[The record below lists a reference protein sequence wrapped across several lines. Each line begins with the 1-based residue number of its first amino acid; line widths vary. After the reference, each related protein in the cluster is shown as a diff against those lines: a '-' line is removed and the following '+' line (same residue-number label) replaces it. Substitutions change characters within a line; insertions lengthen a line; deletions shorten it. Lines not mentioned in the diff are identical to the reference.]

1 MYSEEVWQEMGDVR
15 GTIRRQGHQIAE
27 LAAQVLALNEE
38 VAALQRRM
46 IPRGQWFT
54 QDEPPPPE
62 WEEEAAYDAD
72 RLPGEWR
79 VWIPEP
85 EVAHVGA

>member
-15 GTIRRQGHQIAE
+15 GMMRRQGSQIAE
-27 LAAQVLALNEE
+27 LAAQVLSLNEE
-38 VAALQRRM
+38 VAALQRCI
-46 IPRGQWFT
+46 IPRGRWST
-54 QDEPPPPE
+54 EDEPPPPE
-62 WEEEAAYDAD
+62 WEEEAAYDED
-72 RLPGEWR
+72 RLPGERR